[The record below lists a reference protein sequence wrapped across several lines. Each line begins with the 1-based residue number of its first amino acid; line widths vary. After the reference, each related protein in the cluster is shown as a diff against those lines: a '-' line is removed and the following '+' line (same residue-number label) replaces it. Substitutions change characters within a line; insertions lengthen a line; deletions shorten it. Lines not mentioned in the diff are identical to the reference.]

1 MYRRIP
7 VRISEAL
14 NTPPDPVVIPELMER
29 LIQDYRD
36 DTRHTIVRSAVFH
49 LRFEGIHPFI
59 DGNGRTGRLILN
71 MSLMKEGYLPVDV
84 KFSDRV
90 RYYDAFS
97 DHYSTGNPESMT
109 KLIAEYEREALAERI
124 ALLSFE

>member
-14 NTPPDPVVIPELMER
+14 NTPPDPIIIPELMEK
-29 LIQDYRD
+29 LIQDYRN
-36 DTRHTIVRSAVFH
+36 DTSHTIIKSAKFH
-49 LRFEGIHPFI
+49 LKFEGIHPFI

-71 MSLMKEGYLPVDV
+71 MSLMKEYLPVDI
-84 KFSDRV
+84 KFSDREK
-90 RYYDAFS
+90 YYDAFS
-97 DHYSTGNPESMT
+97 DYYSTGNPESMT